1 MVLLHDT
8 DDVRRALFDL
18 DYPSA
23 KEAVVACAERNR
35 AAPEVVKALRAL
47 PLGEYANEAEVRR
60 SIPLDPA
67 APRQRTPA
75 ERSEQAR
82 KPRHGHPG
90 VAEHTHEACPPPLE
104 EELGEPRG
112 HRPAGTAGAARCG
125 RRD

>member
-47 PLGEYANEAEVRR
+47 PLGEYANEAEVLR

-75 ERSEQAR
+75 ERNEQAR
-82 KPRHGHPG
+82 KTRHGHPG
-90 VAEHTHEACPPPLE
+90 VAEHMHEVSPPPDRKSTRLNSS
-104 EELGEPRG
+104 
-112 HRPAGTAGAARCG
+112 HVKISYAVFC
-125 RRD
+125 